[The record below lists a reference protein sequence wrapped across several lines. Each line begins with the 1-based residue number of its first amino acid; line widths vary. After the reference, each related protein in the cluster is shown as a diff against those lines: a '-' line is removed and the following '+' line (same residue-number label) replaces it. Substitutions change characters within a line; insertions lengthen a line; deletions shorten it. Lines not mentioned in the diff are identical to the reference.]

1 MRASTLVQDRAE
13 QPSTQLKKSGGTAI
27 EIDMRDVVAEVR
39 GAFDRY
45 EQALVSNDVE
55 TLDALF
61 RDDPRTVR
69 FGGTE
74 NLFGYDQIKAFR
86 AARSPA
92 GLARSLANTVITTYG
107 RDFAIASTLFHR
119 PTMPGKVGRQMQAWV
134 RFPDGWFVVAAHVSV
149 IGEE

>member
-1 MRASTLVQDRAE
+1 M
-13 QPSTQLKKSGGTAI
+13 
-27 EIDMRDVVAEVR
+27 EIDLPQVVAEVG

-61 RDDPRTVR
+61 RDDPRTIR
-69 FGGTE
+69 FGVGE
-74 NLFGYDQIKAFR
+74 NLFGFDQIRAFR

-92 GLARSLANTVITTYG
+92 GLARTLANTVITTYG

-119 PTMPGKVGRQMQAWV
+119 TTMPGKVGRQMQTWV

-149 IGEE
+149 IAEG

>member
-1 MRASTLVQDRAE
+1 M
-13 QPSTQLKKSGGTAI
+13 
-27 EIDMRDVVAEVR
+27 EIDLPDVVAEVW

-45 EQALVSNDVE
+45 ERALVSNDVE
-55 TLDALF
+55 ALDALF
-61 RDDPRTVR
+61 RDDPRTIR

-74 NLFGYDQIKAFR
+74 NLFGSDQIKAFR

-92 GLARSLANTVITTYG
+92 GLARTLANTVITTYG

-119 PTMPGKVGRQMQAWV
+119 ATMPGKVGRQMQTWV

-149 IGEE
+149 IDVSVIAEG

>member
-1 MRASTLVQDRAE
+1 MEVDL
-13 QPSTQLKKSGGTAI
+13 P
-27 EIDMRDVVAEVR
+27 DVVAEVW

-61 RDDPRTVR
+61 RDDPRTIR
-69 FGGTE
+69 FGTGE
-74 NLFGYDQIKAFR
+74 NLFGFEQIRAFR

-92 GLARSLANTVITTYG
+92 GLARTLANTVITTYG

-119 PTMPGKVGRQMQAWV
+119 ASMAGKVGRQMQTWV

-149 IGEE
+149 ISEG

>member
-1 MRASTLVQDRAE
+1 V
-13 QPSTQLKKSGGTAI
+13 
-27 EIDMRDVVAEVR
+27 EIDLPEVVAEVW

-61 RDDPRTVR
+61 RDDPRTIR
-69 FGGTE
+69 FGGGE
-74 NLFGYDQIKAFR
+74 NLFGFDQIRAFR

-92 GLARSLANTVITTYG
+92 GLARTLANTVITTYG

-119 PTMPGKVGRQMQAWV
+119 TTMPGKVGRQMQTWV

-149 IGEE
+149 IAEG

>member
-1 MRASTLVQDRAE
+1 M
-13 QPSTQLKKSGGTAI
+13 
-27 EIDMRDVVAEVR
+27 EIDLPDVVADVR
-39 GAFDRY
+39 AAFDRY
-45 EQALVSNDVE
+45 EEALVSNDVE

-61 RDDPRTVR
+61 RDDPRTIR

-74 NLFGYDQIKAFR
+74 NLFGYDQIRAFR

-92 GLARSLANTVITTYG
+92 GLSRTLAKTVITTYG

-119 PTMPGKVGRQMQAWV
+119 TTMPGKVGRQMQTWV

-149 IGEE
+149 IAEG